1 MLKNITAL
9 ILCLLI
15 TAAVFSM
22 PFDAA
27 AKTYKEQLI
36 EAGFPESYTNALV
49 TLHSKYPNWCFEPFI
64 TGIDWQT
71 AVDGERSYHSKQ
83 IVQMSSS
90 KGDAYYCQCEKC
102 KPGGKYRIQEG
113 STWVSASEQAV
124 KYYMDPR
131 NWLSE
136 KYIFQFESTSYFS
149 SQTKS
154 GVESIISSTWMNN
167 ADITYKTTEGKSATY
182 KNSGGNTVKYSSAII
197 EAAKKSGMSAYYLAS
212 KIVQEVGAKTAT
224 TGGSCGTRKPFLGMY
239 NYFNIGAYS
248 GAMDGLEWASGFL
261 RTNKETPLYNYDSET
276 KAFVPA
282 KDENGNDIVL
292 KNAQYMSYISK
303 SGNYYKGM
311 LYETDTFKTDGTVGY
326 VLADDLRT
334 TYFNNGR
341 PWTNP
346 YLAIYHG
353 AVYIANGFSKYQN
366 TGYLQKFNVNKES
379 NSLYNHEY
387 MANADGAASEAAIN
401 YKAYSNSN
409 NLSSAK
415 TFYIPV
421 FKNMPSAKCT
431 VSAASSSSTTSTT
444 TTLPEKNP
452 VKGLTL
458 ESRTKASLTYKWDKF
473 SGATKYYV
481 YVKNITKGSSF
492 NKTVTTN
499 SVTLNNLT
507 PANEYSVKVK
517 AYTSKGWSA
526 YSAVNTKHALP
537 DKMGKPKISK
547 TGDTYA
553 TLSWS
558 AVAGADGYYI
568 YSYNSSTKKYTK
580 LKTVKDGK
588 TASIKVTSLKS
599 ASKNTLC
606 ISAFTVDSKTKE
618 GAKSDK
624 VSTTTSLLK
633 VNLKSVSSPSNT
645 KIEAAWT
652 ATSGSENGYEIQYA
666 RDKKFK
672 NTVAKKTITS
682 KKTASYTGKN
692 FTKGVTYYIRIR
704 SYKTVD
710 GKKKYGSWSNVKSV
724 KCK

>member
-1 MLKNITAL
+1 MLKRITSL
-9 ILCLLI
+9 ILCILI
-15 TAAVFSM
+15 SATVFSM
-22 PFDAA
+22 PYNAA
-27 AKTYKEQLI
+27 AKTYKEQLL
-36 EAGFPESYTNALV
+36 EAGFPESYTDALV
-49 TLHSKYPNWCFEPFI
+49 SLHSKYPNWVFKPFK
-64 TGIDWQT
+64 TELDWQE
-71 AVDGERSYHSKQ
+71 AVDGERSPHSKQ
-83 IVQMSSS
+83 ALQKTSSRGS
-90 KGDAYYCQCEKC
+90 EWFCQCDKC
-102 KPGGKYRIQEG
+102 KNNPAEG
-113 STWVSASEQAV
+113 SSWYSASEQAV

-136 KYIFQFESTSYFS
+136 KYIFQFESTSYDK
-149 SQTKS
+149 SQTQS
-154 GVESIISSTWMNN
+154 GVESIISSTWMKN
-167 ADITYKTTEGKSATY
+167 ANITYNSTESKTVTY
-182 KNSGGNTVKYSSAII
+182 KNSAGNAVKYSTAIMD
-197 EAAKKSGMSAYYLAS
+197 AAKNSNMSAYYIAS
-212 KIVQEVGAKTAT
+212 KIVQEVGAKTSSYA
-224 TGGSCGTRKPFLGMY
+224 GGACGTKKPFIGMY

-261 RTNKETPLYNYDSET
+261 RTNKETTLYLYDSET
-276 KAFVPA
+276 KTYIPA
-282 KDENGNDIVL
+282 KDEKGNDIIL
-292 KNAQYMSYISK
+292 KNAQYMSFISK
-303 SGNYYKGM
+303 SGKYYKGM
-311 LYETDTFKTDGTVGY
+311 LYETDTFKTDATVGY

-346 YLAIYHG
+346 YLAIYNG
-353 AVYIANGFSKYQN
+353 AKYISNGYSTYQN
-366 TGYLQKFNVNKES
+366 TGYLQKFNVNINS
-379 NSLYNHEY
+379 NSLYSHEY
-387 MANADGAASEAAIN
+387 MINADGASSESALT
-401 YKAYSNSN
+401 YKAYSSADI
-409 NLSSAK
+409 LSGAK
-415 TFYIPV
+415 IFYIPV
-421 FKNMPSAKCT
+421 FKNMPKASCAKPT
-431 VSAASSSSTTSTT
+431 AEDSSTTTSTT
-444 TTLPEKNP
+444 AAPVSQ

-458 ESRTKASLTYKWDKF
+458 DSRTKTSLTYKWEKL

-580 LKTVKDGK
+580 LKTVEDGK

-645 KIEAAWT
+645 KIKAAWT

-672 NTVAKKTITS
+672 KTVAKKTITS

-692 FTKGVTYYIRIR
+692 FTEGVTYYIRIR